1 MPSRQEC
8 DFRDEKYLN
17 TYIGEPCSVK
27 KFEHMKLGMHKRFS
41 VTPWAVQLSPALCE
55 IVQSYPPEEIQMR
68 RKAEALL
75 YKKNTTNVTR
85 KQQFANVARSNR
97 FNYDPTYHGGCPN
110 PRRVIPRHSS
120 ASNVPG
126 NGVLYF
132 DQKVPF
138 VDVKQTPAFATDEL
152 EYL

>member
-1 MPSRQEC
+1 MASKREC
-8 DFRDEKYLN
+8 DFQRQNVVN
-17 TYIGEPCSVK
+17 TYISEPCNSAK
-27 KFEHMKLGMHKRFS
+27 YEYRKQGLHKRFT
-41 VTPWAVQLSPALCE
+41 VTPWSVQGTPALCE
-55 IVQSYPPEEIQMR
+55 VVQSYPPEEIQMR

-97 FNYDPTYHGGCPN
+97 FNYDPTYHRSCPN

-126 NGVLYF
+126 NGMLYF
-132 DQKVPF
+132 DPKVPF
-138 VDVKQTPAFATDEL
+138 VDVKQQPAFATDEL